1 MRTLYSSFR
10 FLFDMGK
17 TNVIIFRVSGEERE
31 KILEDTRRNGYV
43 FMSSYLRNL
52 ALNGNL
58 ILKIYDTLKR
68 IENKNKIKFKE
79 F

>member
-1 MRTLYSSFR
+1 
-10 FLFDMGK
+10 MGK
-17 TNVIIFRVSGEERE
+17 INVIIFRVSGEEKE